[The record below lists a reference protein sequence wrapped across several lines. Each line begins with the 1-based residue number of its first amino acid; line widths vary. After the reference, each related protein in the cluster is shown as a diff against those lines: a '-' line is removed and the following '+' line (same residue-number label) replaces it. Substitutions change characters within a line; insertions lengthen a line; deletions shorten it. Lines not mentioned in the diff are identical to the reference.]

1 MQVHSQ
7 KNPKLSVY
15 SIAANRLRIV
25 KIQDVERES
34 PTVKTFSF
42 RDKLCA
48 KAEPGQF
55 VMVWIPG
62 VDEIPMSLSAISPK
76 GLASITVACVGEATK
91 VFHQKKIGDV
101 LGIRGPYGTSFTL
114 TSGNVMIVGGG
125 TGLIPL
131 MPLTEKIV
139 RLATKIAFLLGA
151 KTKDELLFLD
161 RIKQMLSKV
170 NAEIIAT
177 TEDGS
182 YGLKGIVTDQAEKKL
197 AKERFDMVYTC
208 GPEQMMHR
216 IFILAEQYDTPLQA
230 SLERIMRCAIGLCG
244 SCVIGGFRVCK
255 DGPVLTSKQ
264 LRMVKDE
271 FGKFTRDFQGRKNP
285 IC

>member
-1 MQVHSQ
+1 MQIHSQ
-7 KNPKLSVY
+7 KNPTATNS
-15 SIAANRLRIV
+15 LRIV
-25 KIQDVERES
+25 KIQEVKREG

-62 VDEIPMSLSAISPK
+62 VDEIPMSLSTINTK
-76 GLASITVACVGEATK
+76 GATSITVADVGEATK
-91 VFHQKKIGDV
+91 ALHQRKIGDI
-101 LGIRGPYGTSFTL
+101 LGIRGPYGNGFTL
-114 TSGNVMIVGGG
+114 ISGNVMIVGGG
-125 TGLIPL
+125 TGLMPL

-139 RLATKIAFLLGA
+139 RLAKKTAFLLGA

-182 YGLKGIVTDQAEKKL
+182 YGLKGIVTDHAEKKL

-244 SCVIGGFRVCK
+244 SCVIGRFRVCK
-255 DGPVLTSKQ
+255 DGPVLTSEQ
-264 LRMVKDE
+264 LRTVKDE
-271 FGKFTRDFQGRKNP
+271 FGKFTRDFQGKKTP

>member
-1 MQVHSQ
+1 M
-7 KNPKLSVY
+7 PT
-15 SIAANRLRIV
+15 ATNRLRIV
-25 KIQDVERES
+25 KIQEVKKES
-34 PTVKTFSF
+34 PTVKTFTF
-42 RDKLCA
+42 HDKLCA

-55 VMVWIPG
+55 VMVWIPR
-62 VDEIPMSLSAISPK
+62 VDEIPMSLSTISPN
-76 GLASITVACVGEATK
+76 GRSSISVANVGEATK
-91 VFHQKKIGDV
+91 TLHQRKIGDI
-101 LGIRGPYGTSFTL
+101 LGIRGPYGNGFSL

-139 RLATKIAFLLGA
+139 GLATKIAFLLGA

-161 RIKQMLSKV
+161 RIGRMLPKV
-170 NAEIIAT
+170 NAEIVAT

-182 YGLKGIVTDQAEKKL
+182 YGLKGIVTGQAEKKL
-197 AKERFDMVYTC
+197 AKERFDMIYTC
-208 GPEQMMHR
+208 GPEQMMQR
-216 IFILAEQYDTPLQA
+216 MFSLAELYDMPLQA

-255 DGPVLTSKQ
+255 DGPVLTSEQ
-264 LRMVKDE
+264 LRTVKDE
-271 FGKFTRDFQGRKNP
+271 FGKFMRDFQGRKIP